1 MSSQVPQHKRMAMGD
16 RVGFKKGGSV
26 SAPSATKPLKSGIKN
41 SPLEGVKRANGIPGM
56 KKGGRC

>member
-1 MSSQVPQHKRMAMGD
+1 MAMGD